1 MVMVAPG
8 TGTTAWST
16 TRPRMPP
23 VVAETSSVG
32 ASSDLAFWGAWLAQP
47 AKAAP
52 PTSRTAR
59 SRYCPRT
66 PTRPSRGPKR
76 LAVGP
81 WGQREGGG
89 RGARRRRRRP
99 PAGPRGAD
107 IARARRPEPAED
119 RKGLPSVPWANGRAA
134 GAAPG
139 GRGGGLAQA
148 IGVTVAV
155 QDGQRLASLGMEVVH
170 SGQGRVV
177 AVACGFLRFMALM
190 PLMSRK
196 TARATM
202 RNVRM
207 LLTNLP

>member
-66 PTRPSRGPKR
+66 PTGACRGPKR

-81 WGQREGGG
+81 LGQREGGG
-89 RGARRRRRRP
+89 RGAWRPRR
-99 PAGPRGAD
+99 
-107 IARARRPEPAED
+107 
-119 RKGLPSVPWANGRAA
+119 
-134 GAAPG
+134 
-139 GRGGGLAQA
+139 GLAQA
-148 IGVTVAV
+148 IGVTAAV

>member
-66 PTRPSRGPKR
+66 PTGACRGPKR

-81 WGQREGGG
+81 LGQREGRRARGLAAAAGG
-89 RGARRRRRRP
+89 GS
-99 PAGPRGAD
+99 GPRG
-107 IARARRPEPAED
+107 
-119 RKGLPSVPWANGRAA
+119 G
-134 GAAPG
+134 G
-139 GRGGGLAQA
+139 GRGGRGLAQA

-155 QDGQRLASLGMEVVH
+155 QDGQRLASLGMEDVH